1 MILTFSNKCSKIITL
16 NRKEVNT
23 MTEKEQIMH
32 IIDKISDKRILKMI
46 LNIINEVY
54 TLHKQGR
61 L

>member
-23 MTEKEQIMH
+23 MAEKEQIIH

>member
-1 MILTFSNKCSKIITL
+1 MA
-16 NRKEVNT
+16 
-23 MTEKEQIMH
+23 EKEQIIH